1 MTESRPLN
9 RHSNFRQSLQR
20 KPADLKLLEASLV
33 RGGAVRSSL
42 HTLSSN
48 NNTSTPTRRTEK
60 TVVGGPPPSTKEKLN
75 AVGPTTTDV
84 ANVVN
89 LGGAGSRRTVY
100 LDEMLI
106 KTEPI
111 NNNRSPSNSIS
122 MGKAGTA
129 AATSASSASTSP
141 ALNGASSTAGQP
153 AGGDAGGSSAS
164 AAAAA
169 PTTLLMYNRIS
180 NIISPLPNE
189 GDNQQQ
195 GSDKFG
201 SSSSQTSNTN
211 NNNNNSNINNNKGGS
226 SLEDKEKESAIWYE
240 YGCV

>member
-1 MTESRPLN
+1 M
-9 RHSNFRQSLQR
+9 
-20 KPADLKLLEASLV
+20 

-42 HTLSSN
+42 HTLTSN
-48 NNTSTPTRRTEK
+48 NNTSTPTRRVEK
-60 TVVGGPPPSTKEKLN
+60 PAAVGPPSKEKLN
-75 AVGPTTTDV
+75 AVGQTTTDV

-100 LDEMLI
+100 LDEMQI

-111 NNNRSPSNSIS
+111 NNRSPSSSIN
-122 MGKAGTA
+122 MGKAGAA

-141 ALNGASSTAGQP
+141 ALNGAGSTGAGQP
-153 AGGDAGGSSAS
+153 AGDGGGSAS
-164 AAAAA
+164 SGTAAAA

-189 GDNQQQ
+189 GDNNQQQ

-201 SSSSQTSNTN
+201 SSSSQASNAN
-211 NNNNNSNINNNKGGS
+211 NNNSSNINNNSKGGG